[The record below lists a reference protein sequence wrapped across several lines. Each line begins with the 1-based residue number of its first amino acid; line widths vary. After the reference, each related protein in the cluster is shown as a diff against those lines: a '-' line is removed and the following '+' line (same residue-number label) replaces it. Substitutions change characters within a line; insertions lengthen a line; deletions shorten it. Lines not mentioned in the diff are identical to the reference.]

1 MSASANNT
9 VKPLAAN
16 QTFVGVWEHPLPN
29 TTTIDYDIFSDTP
42 GLLQIEQSA
51 DGITSQSTAY
61 FGYTITDLG
70 LVVST
75 PILFEYFRIK
85 YTNTSDRDEQ
95 YIAVFYIS
103 HEPLPPPVALP
114 L

>member
-1 MSASANNT
+1 MANST

-16 QTFVGVWEHPLPN
+16 ETFDGIWEHPIPN

-51 DGITSQSTAY
+51 DGITTHATAY
-61 FGYTITDLG
+61 FDYSTIDIG
-70 LVVST
+70 LIVST
-75 PILFEYFRIK
+75 PILFQYFKIK
-85 YTNTSDRDEQ
+85 YTNTSNRNEQ

-103 HEPLPPPVALP
+103 HPPLNK
-114 L
+114 